1 MAANDLTDLAN
12 VKAYLRIKTEDT
24 TSDALLA
31 LLITAASDYIQN
43 ILNRTFKAADYVQR
57 SNGNNADIMV
67 ASNYPIISVSGVIVD
82 GVTIP
87 AAPSEAAPGYLFD
100 KDAIYLRGFKFTK
113 GVKNVVLSYNAGYSA
128 TPPVVA
134 DCCATLVG
142 KKFKYLDRI
151 GHLSK
156 ILAGET
162 VTYERSDLTDELK
175 SVLRNF
181 AKVVPI

>member
-1 MAANDLTDLAN
+1 MAENDLTTIAN
-12 VKAYLRIKTEDT
+12 VKAYLRIKVADT
-24 TSDALLA
+24 TSDALLGV
-31 LLITAASDYIQN
+31 LITAASDYIQN
-43 ILNRTFKAADYVQR
+43 ILNRTFKAANYVQR
-57 SNGNNADIMV
+57 SNGNNVDIMV
-67 ASNYPIISVSGVIVD
+67 ASDYPLVSVSSVTVN

-87 AAPSEAAPGYLFD
+87 AAPSEAAPGYFFD
-100 KDAIYLRGFKFTK
+100 EDAIYLRGFKFTK
-113 GVKNVVLSYNAGYSA
+113 GVRNVVLSYNAGYAA

-134 DCCATLVG
+134 DCCTVLVA

-175 SVLRNF
+175 SVLRNY
-181 AKVVPI
+181 AKVVPT